1 MVMMHQSI
9 QNFWQ
14 SPLGTPSNMVGHT
27 QLGGMGFRP
36 PVQPSMY
43 LFDSS
48 ISARMNM
55 PLLMQWNSPAAA
67 SRLLV
72 PPVVPGPSQQH
83 RIGGDQVCKH
93 YDYTSENPNKYLQ

>member
-9 QNFWQ
+9 QNCRQ
-14 SPLGTPSNMVGHT
+14 SPLGTPANMGVHT

-36 PVQPSMY
+36 PVQPSMN

-55 PLLMQWNSPAAA
+55 PVLLQWNSPAAA
-67 SRLLV
+67 SRLFV
-72 PPVVPGPSQQH
+72 PPTVPGPSQQH